1 MKKEKGSITLFSL
14 LALLLVTATIFALL
28 EGTRL
33 QEMRRFAVL
42 QTESAL
48 ESVFANYN
56 TCLWENYRLLGADSS
71 VMQDILEKSA
81 SGRVGGGV
89 NLLRLLPETVQ
100 VNAYTCITD
109 GSGSAYMASVASY
122 MRENF
127 IYEAAKEVYSQY
139 QAIKEIFE
147 NSSMDT
153 KHITDALEELE
164 KSGEQQ
170 IEGKV
175 LRKSQNVTEIL
186 KTAKYWMEIGVID
199 LFVKNIE
206 ELSQNK
212 GNFENCLLERKLEQ
226 GENSFEYTNTWIE
239 RILFQQYLQTYM
251 SSYVDQ
257 KENRVLSYEL
267 EYLIGKKESDIEN
280 LKITITKLLTMR
292 EVINYLYLLSDTA
305 KVAQAESMA
314 ILLVGATGNGILVK
328 TVELGLL
335 AAWAFG
341 ESVLDVRAL
350 LAGKKITLLKN
361 DKTWNLEL
369 ESLGELSN
377 KEWMAKD
384 VELGLGYEEY
394 LGILLLFENDTTITM
409 HSMTIQEMTIRQ
421 CEENPVFCMDSLITN
436 AKVQVRY
443 SYKEVFPF
451 LSVIH
456 AERRWKYEILTDAA
470 YGYY

>member
-409 HSMTIQEMTIRQ
+409 HSMTIQEMSIRQ